1 MDCYQLLCELTAI
14 KRHKLSDEARKK
26 LQAAGVIKPESEY
39 LQGIERGSDNI
50 IKKHNVKVHT
60 GKLAKELTNDFGG
73 ASAMLG
79 PFGGKHVLLNPDS
92 PILKNSRD
100 AAQARRHELDEL
112 IIGGKNAKK
121 YGNKGTTQVRKN
133 GKLVGTH
140 TSPRVIKREFERQKQ
155 IHNLYGSDKQSIL
168 PRVRKMTGEYQA
180 VKNMTPKQIRKMER
194 TASKESPTIVDK
206 WKHMRKARKLKNPKL
221 DFKAGAQWET
231 SKKAIKSTV
240 NKKPIAAKTVKTIA
254 KKLTPKNAAHIKK
267 FVKSLLK

>member
-39 LQGIERGSDNI
+39 LQGIERGSKNI
-50 IKKHNVKVHT
+50 IKKHNIKVHS
-60 GKLAKELTNDFGG
+60 GDIAKPLADRFGG
-73 ASAMLG
+73 GGAAFLG

-92 PILKNSRD
+92 PGMVNPRD
-100 AAQARRHELDEL
+100 FAQIKRHELDEITTSVKL
-112 IIGGKNAKK
+112 KKK
-121 YGNKGTTQVRKN
+121 YGKDPITQVRKN
-133 GKLVGTH
+133 GRSMATH
-140 TSPRVIKREFERQKQ
+140 ASPRVIKREYERHKQ
-155 IHNLYGSDKQSIL
+155 LENLYGPEKTSTVKFRNKS
-168 PRVRKMTGEYQA
+168 GEYNAIKDMPTRQL
-180 VKNMTPKQIRKMER
+180 RKLER

-267 FVKSLLK
+267 FVKSLPK